1 MPRKRTILT
10 AAAATLAVVFLL
22 PSLVNVN
29 RFRSHIVGALA
40 AGLGRPVQA
49 SHVRLKL
56 FGGPG
61 FDLENVSVADDPA
74 FGIEPFAR
82 MPTLRAT
89 LRLRSLWTGRLSF
102 SSLIF
107 VRPSLNLARNADGR
121 WNAEPLMSRAA
132 VTSLHPDAPAYVE
145 LQDARINFKFG
156 NTKSVFFLSGLD
168 AALYSTPPPDGG
180 SAPAR
185 WNLRFTC
192 SPARTDRTLTDVGRL
207 RVEGSFAPAPAG
219 VPGAGS
225 DLQLQVDLTDAYLA
239 DLLVLASGTDH
250 GIHGV
255 LDVQAGLRGH
265 PEALQANGTLRLRDL
280 HRWDMLP
287 PERGSSVELRYE
299 ALLNGPAGRLEVE
312 KLEASLGSGSL
323 EGSGSVVRLLD
334 HPEWKWHL
342 RFSGAPAGNAVR
354 AVQHFSP
361 RLSRT
366 LRLGGILDGELFLEG
381 PPLQVQGFVIGR
393 ELEFEDRGLPQ
404 LRAAQTRLNLN
415 GSTVSLAPTAVEVER
430 GRNLNLEA
438 TWNWRTGKGEFSV
451 AGRGLPLRAISPL
464 LQAAGA
470 DLRPAPTSLPRPS
483 LPQPSL
489 PQHGYLALK
498 LRGQIARD
506 TAPSVSGWGQLAR
519 ARWVPP
525 GLSTPVLLHTA
536 RLDFGSDQVR
546 VSRLVATWAGATITG
561 SVRIP
566 LRPSPVYWADLKV
579 NEWDSAALAAIL
591 RPALRR
597 ARPALLAARRQAG
610 AEAGSSP
617 SAART
622 PAASP
627 FRAQGRLRVG
637 RLRLPRLEVKEIETA
652 FRLTGRSLR
661 LEQARAAFAG
671 GTWTGSSR
679 LDFQARGPRYQV
691 NGLVQGVDLAALAA
705 LSPRLEGLA
714 AGRASGSLRLLTS
727 GWEASD
733 LLNNLNI
740 GVQLE
745 GRDLDLRN
753 VDLEAA
759 ATGQPSISKGI
770 SRLLFFSADLA
781 VEQRQ
786 VRLRKLI
793 LEAPSVT
800 FQASGTV
807 GFDHVADILVLP
819 LDSTSLSSFRLIGPL
834 ELPRLPGPEVARRA
848 AGGK

>member
-10 AAAATLAVVFLL
+10 AAAAVLAVAFLL

-29 RFRSHIVGALA
+29 RFRSQIVGALA
-40 AGLGRPVQA
+40 AGLQRPVQA
-49 SHVRLKL
+49 GHVRLKL

-121 WNAEPLMSRAA
+121 WNAAPLMSRAA
-132 VTSLHPDAPAYVE
+132 ANSLHPNAPAYVE
-145 LQDARINFKFG
+145 LQDARINFKSG
-156 NTKSVFFLSGLD
+156 DTKSVFFLSGVD
-168 AALYSTPPPDGG
+168 AALYSTAPPDG
-180 SAPAR
+180 STPAR
-185 WNLRFTC
+185 WHLRFTG

-219 VPGAGS
+219 VPGTGS
-225 DLQLQVDLTDAYLA
+225 DLRLQVDLIDAYLA

-255 LDVQAGLRGH
+255 LEVQARLRGH
-265 PEALQANGTLRLRDL
+265 PEALRASGTLRLRDL

-299 ALLNGPAGRLEVE
+299 ALLNGPERRLKVE
-312 KLEASLGSGSL
+312 KLEAALGSGSL

-342 RFSGAPAGNAVR
+342 RFSGARAGNAIR

-366 LRLGGILDGELFLEG
+366 LKLGGILDGELFLEG

-393 ELEFEDRGLPQ
+393 KMEFEDSGLPQ
-404 LRAAQTRLNLN
+404 LRAAQTRLNLS
-415 GSTVSLAPTAVEVER
+415 GSTVSLAPTAVEVAP
-430 GRNLNLEA
+430 GRNLNLGA
-438 TWNWRTGKGEFSV
+438 TWNWRTGNGEFSV
-451 AGRGLPLRAISPL
+451 AGRGLPLRAVSGL
-464 LQAAGA
+464 LQAVGA
-470 DLRPAPTSLPRPS
+470 DLRPAPTSLPR
-483 LPQPSL
+483 Q
-489 PQHGYLALK
+489 GYLALK
-498 LRGQIARD
+498 LRGRIARD
-506 TAPSVSGWGQLAR
+506 TAPRVSGWGQLAR

-536 RLDFGSDQVR
+536 RLDFEDDQVR

-566 LRPSPVYWADLKV
+566 LNPLPVYWADLKV
-579 NEWDSAALAAIL
+579 NEWDSAALAEIL

-597 ARPALLAARRQAG
+597 ARPALLAARSQVG
-610 AEAGSSP
+610 VEAGSSP

-622 PAASP
+622 PAAPP
-627 FRAQGRLRVG
+627 FRAKGRLRVG
-637 RLRLPRLEVKEIETA
+637 RLRLRRLEVKAIETA

-661 LEQARAAFAG
+661 LEQARGAFAG

-679 LDFQARGPRYQV
+679 IDFQARGPRYQV
-691 NGLVQGVDLAALAA
+691 NGLLQGVDLATLAA

-727 GWEASD
+727 GWEASE
-733 LLNNLNI
+733 LLNNLSI
-740 GVQLE
+740 GLQLE
-745 GRDLDLRN
+745 GRNLALRN

-759 ATGQPSISKGI
+759 ATGQPSISRGI
-770 SRLLFFSADLA
+770 SRLLSFNADLA
-781 VEQRQ
+781 VERRQ

-800 FQASGTV
+800 FRASGTV

-848 AGGK
+848 AGGN

>member
-10 AAAATLAVVFLL
+10 AVAATLAVALLL

-29 RFRSHIVGALA
+29 RFRSQIVVALE

-49 SHVRLKL
+49 GHVRLKL
-56 FGGPG
+56 LSGPG

-121 WNAEPLMSRAA
+121 WNVEPLLSRAA
-132 VTSLHPDAPAYVE
+132 PSSRHPSAPAYVQ
-145 LQDARINFKFG
+145 LQDARINFKSG
-156 NTKSVFFLSGLD
+156 DTKSVFFLSGVD
-168 AALYSTPPPDGG
+168 TALYSTPPLEGG

-185 WNLRFTC
+185 WHLRFTG

-207 RVEGSFAPAPAG
+207 RVEGSFAPALAG
-219 VPGAGS
+219 APGSGS
-225 DLQLQVDLTDAYLA
+225 DLRLQVDLTDAYLA
-239 DLLVLASGTDH
+239 DLFVLASGTDH

-255 LDVQAGLRGH
+255 LEVQAELRGH
-265 PEALQANGTLRLRDL
+265 PEALRVKGTLCLRDL

-287 PERGSSVELRYE
+287 PKRGSSVELRYE
-299 ALLNGPAGRLEVE
+299 ALLNGPARRLEVE
-312 KLEASLGSGSL
+312 KLEAALGGGSL

-342 RFSGAPAGNAVR
+342 RFSGARVGSALR

-366 LRLGGILDGELFLEG
+366 LRLGGILEGELFLEG
-381 PPLQVQGFVIGR
+381 PPLQIQGFVMGR
-393 ELEFEDRGLPQ
+393 EIEFEDGGLPQ
-404 LRAAQTRLNLN
+404 LRAAETRLNLS
-415 GSTVSLAPTAVEVER
+415 GSTVNLAPTAVELER
-430 GRNLNLEA
+430 GRNLNLGA
-438 TWNWRTGKGEFSV
+438 TWNWRTGDGEFSV
-451 AGRGLPLRAISPL
+451 AGRGLPLRAVSGL

-470 DLRPAPTSLPRPS
+470 DLLPARTSLPR
-483 LPQPSL
+483 Q
-489 PQHGYLALK
+489 GYLALK
-498 LRGQIARD
+498 LRGRIARD
-506 TAPSVSGWGQLAR
+506 TAPRVSGWAQLAR
-519 ARWVPP
+519 ARWAPP

-536 RLDFGSDQVR
+536 RLDFGGDQVR

-566 LRPSPVYWADLKV
+566 LHASPVYSADLKI
-579 NEWDSAALAAIL
+579 NEWDSAALAEIL
-591 RPALRR
+591 RPSLRR
-597 ARPALLAARRQAG
+597 ALPRLLGARRQVG
-610 AEAGSSP
+610 VGAGSSP
-617 SAART
+617 PAART
-622 PAASP
+622 PARSL
-627 FRAQGRLRVG
+627 FRAEGRLRVG
-637 RLRLPRLEVKEIETA
+637 RLRLPRLEVEAIETT

-661 LEQARAAFAG
+661 LQQARGAFAG

-679 LDFQARGPRYQV
+679 LDFPASGPRYQV
-691 NGLVQGVDLAALAA
+691 NGLVQDVDLATLAA

-733 LLNNLNI
+733 LLNNLSM
-740 GVQLE
+740 GLQLE
-745 GRDLDLRN
+745 GRNLALRN
-753 VDLEAA
+753 VDLEAV
-759 ATGQPSISKGI
+759 ATGQPSISRGI
-770 SRLLFFSADLA
+770 SRLLSFSADLV
-781 VEQRQ
+781 VEQRR

-819 LDSTSLSSFRLIGPL
+819 LDSSSLSSFRLVGPL
-834 ELPRLPGPEVARRA
+834 ELPRLPGREVARRV

>member
-10 AAAATLAVVFLL
+10 AAAATLAVAFLL

-29 RFRSHIVGALA
+29 RFRSQIVGALS

-49 SHVRLKL
+49 GHVRLKL

-132 VTSLHPDAPAYVE
+132 VTSLHPNAPAYVE
-145 LQDARINFKFG
+145 LQDARINFKSG
-156 NTKSVFFLSGLD
+156 NTKSVFFLSGVD

-207 RVEGSFAPAPAG
+207 RVKGSFAPAPADA
-219 VPGAGS
+219 PDTGS
-225 DLQLQVDLTDAYLA
+225 DLRLQVSLTDAYLA

-255 LDVQAGLRGH
+255 LEVQAWLRGQ
-265 PEALQANGTLRLRDL
+265 PEALRASGTLRLRDL

-312 KLEASLGSGSL
+312 KLEAALGSGSL
-323 EGSGSVVRLLD
+323 EGSGSVFRLLD

-342 RFSGAPAGNAVR
+342 RFSGAGAGNAMR
-354 AVQHFSP
+354 AVQRFSP

-366 LRLGGILDGELFLEG
+366 LRLGGILDGELFLAG
-381 PPLQVQGFVIGR
+381 PPLQVQGFVMGH
-393 ELEFEDRGLPQ
+393 ELEFEDSGLPQ

-415 GSTVSLAPTAVEVER
+415 GSTVSLAPTAVELER
-430 GRNLNLEA
+430 GRNLNLGA

-451 AGRGLPLRAISPL
+451 AGRGLPLRAVSPL

-470 DLRPAPTSLPRPS
+470 GLRPARTSLSRTS

-489 PQHGYLALK
+489 PQKGYLALK

-579 NEWDSAALAAIL
+579 NEWDSAALAEML

-597 ARPALLAARRQAG
+597 ARPA
-610 AEAGSSP
+610 
-617 SAART
+617 RT

-627 FRAQGRLRVG
+627 FRAKGRLRVG
-637 RLRLPRLEVKEIETA
+637 RLRLPRLEVKAIETA

-661 LEQARAAFAG
+661 LEQARGAFAG

-691 NGLVQGVDLAALAA
+691 NGLVQGVDLASLAA
-705 LSPRLEGLA
+705 MSPRLEGLA

-740 GVQLE
+740 EVQLE

-753 VDLEAA
+753 VDLEAS
-759 ATGQPSISKGI
+759 ATGQPSISGGI
-770 SRLLFFSADLA
+770 TRLVSFSADLA

-793 LEAPSVT
+793 LETPSVT

-834 ELPRLPGPEVARRA
+834 ELPRLPGPEVARSV
-848 AGGK
+848 AGGN

>member
-10 AAAATLAVVFLL
+10 AAAATLAVAFLL
-22 PSLVNVN
+22 PSLVNIN
-29 RFRSHIVGALA
+29 RFRNHIVGALA

-49 SHVRLKL
+49 GHVRLKL

-61 FDLENVSVADDPA
+61 FDLQNVSVADDPA

-89 LRLRSLWTGRLSF
+89 LRLRALWTGRLSF

-107 VRPSLNLARNADGR
+107 VRPSLNVARNADGR

-132 VTSLHPDAPAYVE
+132 VTSLHPNAPAYVE
-145 LQDARINFKFG
+145 LQDARINFKSG
-156 NTKSVFFLSGLD
+156 DTKSVFFLSGVD
-168 AALYSTPPPDGG
+168 AALYSAPPTDGG
-180 SAPAR
+180 SAHAR
-185 WNLRFTC
+185 WHLRFTG

-219 VPGAGS
+219 APDTGS

-255 LDVQAGLRGH
+255 LEVQAELRGH

-287 PERGSSVELRYE
+287 PERGSSVELRYQ
-299 ALLNGPAGRLEVE
+299 ALLDGPGRRLEVE
-312 KLEASLGSGSL
+312 KLEAALGSGSL
-323 EGSGSVVRLLD
+323 EGSGSVVRLLN

-342 RFSGAPAGNAVR
+342 RFSGAGAGNAVR

-366 LRLGGILDGELFLEG
+366 LRLGGILNGELFLEG

-393 ELEFEDRGLPQ
+393 ELEFEDSGLPQ

-415 GSTVSLAPTAVEVER
+415 GSTVSLAQTAVEVER
-430 GRNLNLEA
+430 GRNLNLGA

-451 AGRGLPLRAISPL
+451 AGRGLPLRAVSPL

-470 DLRPAPTSLPRPS
+470 DLRPARTSLP
-483 LPQPSL
+483 Q
-489 PQHGYLALK
+489 QAYLALK

-506 TAPSVSGWGQLAR
+506 TAPSISGWGQLAR

-579 NEWDSAALAAIL
+579 NEWDSSALAEIL

-597 ARPALLAARRQAG
+597 SRPALLAARRRVG
-610 AEAGSSP
+610 VEAGSSP
-617 SAART
+617 SAAPT

-627 FRAQGRLRVG
+627 FRAKGQLRVG

-661 LEQARAAFAG
+661 LEQARGAFAG

-714 AGRASGSLRLLTS
+714 AGRVSGSLRLLTS
-727 GWEASD
+727 GWEASG

-759 ATGQPSISKGI
+759 ATGQPSISRGV
-770 SRLLFFSADLA
+770 SRLVSFSADLA

-793 LEAPSVT
+793 LEAPSMT

-807 GFDHVADILVLP
+807 GFDHVADILVSP
-819 LDSTSLSSFRLIGPL
+819 LDSTSLSSFRLVGPL

-848 AGGK
+848 AGGN

>member
-10 AAAATLAVVFLL
+10 AAAATLAVAFLL

-29 RFRSHIVGALA
+29 RFRSQIVGALS

-49 SHVRLKL
+49 GHVRLKL

-132 VTSLHPDAPAYVE
+132 VTSLHPNAPAYVE
-145 LQDARINFKFG
+145 LQDARINFKSG
-156 NTKSVFFLSGLD
+156 NTKSVFFLSGVD
-168 AALYSTPPPDGG
+168 AALYSTSPPDGG

-219 VPGAGS
+219 APDTGS
-225 DLQLQVDLTDAYLA
+225 DLQLQVSLTDAYLA

-255 LDVQAGLRGH
+255 LEVQAALRGH

-287 PERGSSVELRYE
+287 PKRGSSVELRYE

-312 KLEASLGSGSL
+312 KLEAALGSGSL

-342 RFSGAPAGNAVR
+342 RFSGASVGNAMR

-361 RLSRT
+361 WLSRT

-381 PPLQVQGFVIGR
+381 PPLQVQGFVMGH
-393 ELEFEDRGLPQ
+393 ELEFEDSGLPQ

-415 GSTVSLAPTAVEVER
+415 GSTVRLAPTAVELER
-430 GRNLNLEA
+430 GRNLDLGA

-451 AGRGLPLRAISPL
+451 AGRGLPLRAVSPL

-470 DLRPAPTSLPRPS
+470 DLRPARTS

-489 PQHGYLALK
+489 PQKGYLALK

-561 SVRIP
+561 SGRIP

-579 NEWDSAALAAIL
+579 NEWDSAALAEIL
-591 RPALRR
+591 RPALRH
-597 ARPALLAARRQAG
+597 ARPALLGARRQAG
-610 AEAGSSP
+610 VEAGSSP

-637 RLRLPRLEVKEIETA
+637 RLRLPRLKVKEIETA

-661 LEQARAAFAG
+661 LEQARGAFAG
-671 GTWTGSSR
+671 GTWTGNSR

-691 NGLVQGVDLAALAA
+691 NGLVQGVDLATLAA

-740 GVQLE
+740 EVQLE
-745 GRDLDLRN
+745 GRDLDLHN
-753 VDLEAA
+753 VDLAAA
-759 ATGQPSISKGI
+759 ATGQPSISRGI
-770 SRLLFFSADLA
+770 SRLVSFSADLA
-781 VEQRQ
+781 VEQRR

-834 ELPRLPGPEVARRA
+834 ELPRLLGPEVARRA
-848 AGGK
+848 AGGN